1 MISERCNCG
10 SEDCS
15 RCYPLSRQACEITDD
30 DRAEALDTI
39 VEEILDN
46 GRFPK
51 TGRAEFDL
59 YEYIV
64 EELDISYAFE
74 MLVATL
80 GTDKFALSNRIE
92 KMYDKV
98 QEMLKKHLADSD
110 MVEEMAQDIADDRG
124 QE

>member
-1 MISERCNCG
+1 MIEPCMCG
-10 SEDCS
+10 SQDCK
-15 RCYPLSRQACEITDD
+15 RCYPNGSFEITDD
-30 DRAEALDTI
+30 DRAEALNTI
-39 VEEILDN
+39 IEEILDN

-51 TGRAEFDL
+51 TGRIEFDL

-64 EELDISYAFE
+64 EELDTSYALE

-98 QEMLKKHLADSD
+98 QEMLKKHLVDSD
-110 MVEEMAQDIADDRG
+110 MVEEMAQDIADDKG

>member
-1 MISERCNCG
+1 MSAERCMCG
-10 SEDCS
+10 AEDCKK
-15 RCYPLSRQACEITDD
+15 CYPLNRQACEITDD

-46 GRFPK
+46 GRYPK
-51 TGRAEFDL
+51 TGRAKFDL

-64 EELDISYAFE
+64 EELDTSYALE

-80 GTDKFALSNRIE
+80 GTDKFALSNRID
-92 KMYDKV
+92 KMFDKV

-110 MVEEMAQDIADDRG
+110 MVEEMAQDIADDKG